1 MMKFLDDIRSL
12 DRNNVGGWP
21 QSVKIFFT
29 VLLFAVVLLVGWYF
43 FVSDQQ
49 DSLTSLASKEE
60 SLKQEFSTKQAKA
73 VNLEALQQQLDEMQD
88 MLRQLLRQLPS
99 KTEMPEL
106 LVDISQTAL
115 SAGLQTEL
123 FQPGPEVPKDFYAE
137 KPITLRMTGTYH
149 QFGTFISGVAS
160 LPRVVILT
168 LHDVSLTPAKPAK
181 GGSAPDDGQ
190 LVLQGTVKTYRYLD
204 DEESAAATKKNAKA
218 GGRNEQVCCHQADL
232 RDARNADAWGR
243 LGPGWMHPRH
253 VGSARLGGPGKGQEG
268 CADSPVAGDQDIRNV
283 QVRRSGPA

>member
-1 MMKFLDDIRSL
+1 MSFLTDIQNL

-29 VLLFAVVLLVGWYF
+29 ALLCGFVLVAGWYF

-49 DSLTSLASKEE
+49 DTLE
-60 SLKQEFSTKQAKA
+60 SLGNKESQLKTEFSTKQAKS

-106 LVDISQTAL
+106 LIDISQTAQA
-115 SAGLQTEL
+115 AGLESDL
-123 FQPGPEVPKDFYAE
+123 FEPGAETPKDFYAE

-168 LHDVSLTPAKPAK
+168 LHDVSLTPK
-181 GGSAPDDGQ
+181 APDKKDGTSSGQ

-204 DEESAAATKKNAKA
+204 DEETTPVEGTAAKA
-218 GGRNEQVCCHQADL
+218 KVGGA
-232 RDARNADAWGR
+232 
-243 LGPGWMHPRH
+243 
-253 VGSARLGGPGKGQEG
+253 K
-268 CADSPVAGDQDIRNV
+268 
-283 QVRRSGPA
+283 